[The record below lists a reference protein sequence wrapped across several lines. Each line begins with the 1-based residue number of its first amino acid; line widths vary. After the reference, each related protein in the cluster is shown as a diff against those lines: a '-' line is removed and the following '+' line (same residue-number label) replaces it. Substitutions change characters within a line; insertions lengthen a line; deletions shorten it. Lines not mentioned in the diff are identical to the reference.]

1 MSVYDV
7 EVTLVVESDHTQ
19 LLDLRRWISTGVE
32 DPEETVTALVCS
44 LNQVITFGTNRSRN
58 AGAERVK
65 QFFKIDL

>member
-1 MSVYDV
+1 MSVYDA

-44 LNQVITFGTNRSRN
+44 LNQVILFDTNRSRN
-58 AGAERVK
+58 VGAERVK
-65 QFFKIDL
+65 QFFKTAL